1 MNDIE
6 KSVLA
11 KVTNVLSALKLEFAI
26 IDSDGNKHGNLNLA
40 PVKTKRVAAS
50 PYPRGQLR
58 AYIKPYLD
66 NMMINTSKVIP
77 ANGLQI
83 KFLAAAASNYAKD
96 TWGNGSYRCVR
107 SADGKSI
114 TFTRL
119 DPSVTS
125 FMQQDPL
132 ADLLKDWN

>member
-6 KSVLA
+6 KAVLT
-11 KVTNVLSALKLEFAI
+11 KVVNVLSALKLDYAI
-26 IDSDGNKHGNLNLA
+26 VDSEGNKHGNLNLA
-40 PVKTKRVAAS
+40 PVKVKKVTAS
-50 PYPRGQLR
+50 PYPRGHLR
-58 AYIKPYLD
+58 AYVKPYLD
-66 NMMINTSKVIP
+66 SMMINTSKVIP
-77 ANGLQI
+77 ANGFHI
-83 KFLAAAASNYAKD
+83 KFLSAAASNYAKD
-96 TWGNGSYRCVR
+96 TWGNGSYKCMR

-132 ADLLKDWN
+132 ADLLNDWN